1 MHGISFESAT
11 AVFDN
16 TLSRTYQDY
25 EHGEERYIIY
35 GFSGNVAIMVVHTA
49 KELDDGCLLIR
60 IISARKLNNQERKR
74 YENDI

>member
-1 MHGISFESAT
+1 
-11 AVFDN
+11 
-16 TLSRTYQDY
+16 
-25 EHGEERYIIY
+25 
-35 GFSGNVAIMVVHTA
+35 MVVHTA